1 MRLARFVDGGLGEY
15 SVDPPAR
22 PVSIDD
28 FASGKHEWSA
38 KQLQL
43 VRAGLVE
50 VAVDNVTLRLGGY
63 ASLHMLVCGLRYL
76 GRALH
81 ILSITVI
88 NKSPSIIVEA
98 Q

>member
-1 MRLARFVDGGLGEY
+1 
-15 SVDPPAR
+15 
-22 PVSIDD
+22 
-28 FASGKHEWSA
+28 
-38 KQLQL
+38 
-43 VRAGLVE
+43 
-50 VAVDNVTLRLGGY
+50 VTLRLGGY